1 MAFAQEL
8 ALAHS
13 SVLCSNLP
21 LCSDDVLCVRLDELG
36 LLENF
41 EFSYVPYKILSLSS
55 FFVEYKRNCKRRL
68 TSLTALSLAYLEWKI
83 RSSEVNAA
91 EHEKEDLIS

>member
-1 MAFAQEL
+1 MRF
-8 ALAHS
+8 
-13 SVLCSNLP
+13 
-21 LCSDDVLCVRLDELG
+21 DEVA

-41 EFSYVPYKILSLSS
+41 EFRYVPYKLLSLGSV
-55 FFVEYKRNCKRRL
+55 FVEYKQNCKQRL

-83 RSSEVNAA
+83 RSSGVNGA